1 MQKIIFETSKF
12 LTKIFLIKIK
22 INACEF
28 IDRVVKQPQ
37 PYKDGRSCDQRHF
50 SCISFCCDDD
60 FQYLI
65 LDALMGRFCFRENV
79 FNMNLP
85 LVERK

>member
-12 LTKIFLIKIK
+12 LTKNILIK

-28 IDRVVKQPQ
+28 IDRVVKPLQ
-37 PYKDGRSCDQRHF
+37 PYKDTRSCERCHF
-50 SCISFCCDDD
+50 SCISFCYGHD

-65 LDALMGRFCFRENV
+65 LVALMGRFVSEKMFL
-79 FNMNLP
+79 M
-85 LVERK
+85 